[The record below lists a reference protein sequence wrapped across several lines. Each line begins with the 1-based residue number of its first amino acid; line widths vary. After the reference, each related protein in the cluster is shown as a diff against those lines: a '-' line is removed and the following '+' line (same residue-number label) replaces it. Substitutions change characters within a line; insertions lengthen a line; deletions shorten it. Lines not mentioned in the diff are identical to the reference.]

1 MINGG
6 IHNNNLDIIE
16 FQPKDND
23 DMMQC
28 VRSNIMSLFAPRLKI
43 LKKQVYPCGTRKKIQ
58 MSLISNLNS
67 NTLN

>member
-28 VRSNIMSLFAPRLKI
+28 VTCNKLSLFAATLKI
-43 LKKQVYPCGTRKKIQ
+43 RQIYHCGTKKKFNC
-58 MSLISNLNS
+58 S
-67 NTLN
+67 